1 MAKKD
6 VDEYFNEMVNNYHEM
21 ILSLKE
27 LEEEA
32 SKGLIDPDKLEQ
44 MKLAIEPLKVNYQ
57 RISYIMY
64 LLNKPTKKIKHKKY
78 DSANSKLL
86 SNIDNKNTLHG
97 VIEENKQVI
106 DEVKKVKT

>member
-1 MAKKD
+1 MSKKD
-6 VDEYFNEMVNNYHEM
+6 VDNYFNEMVDSYHEM

-57 RISYIMY
+57 RVSYIMY
-64 LLNKPTKKIKHKKY
+64 LLNKPTKKRKHKKY
-78 DSANSKLL
+78 DSMNSNLL
-86 SNIDNKNTLHG
+86 NSIENRNTLNA

-106 DEVKKVKT
+106 SEIKKVND